1 MGSCESADY
10 LLEFPKALIFGL
22 FGELIIFK
30 MADSTVASETKKE
43 SDNLLITG
51 MFESGSHFGYSRSR
65 RHPSMA
71 GLMFGMKNR
80 VEIFDLEKT
89 KAYLEAAKEFAKSL
103 GLAGK
108 QLLLVASKNEARLAI
123 RSAAETIGMPYVAG
137 RWIGGTMTNF
147 GVIRGRVNKLI
158 DLVAKREKGE
168 LAKYTKKER
177 LMIDREIESLEEM
190 FSGLLAMKEIPAALF
205 VIDSGKERTAIS
217 EAHKMGVPI
226 IALLNSD
233 CDLKAAKYPIPA
245 NDSSVASIRF
255 IVNEISEAYR
265 QGMAA
270 RPAAASVTKPK

>member
-1 MGSCESADY
+1 
-10 LLEFPKALIFGL
+10 
-22 FGELIIFK
+22 
-30 MADSTVASETKKE
+30 
-43 SDNLLITG
+43 
-51 MFESGSHFGYSRSR
+51 
-65 RHPSMA
+65 
-71 GLMFGMKNR
+71 